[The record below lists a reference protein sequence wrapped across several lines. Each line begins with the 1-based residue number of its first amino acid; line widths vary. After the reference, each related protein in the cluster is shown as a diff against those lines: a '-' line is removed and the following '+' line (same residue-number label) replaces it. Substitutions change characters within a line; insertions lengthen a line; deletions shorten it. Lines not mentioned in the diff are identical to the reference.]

1 MSTQQKQDDKNEKN
15 EGGTT
20 FSPITSQE
28 EFDRLIKERIE
39 RAKKSAVPDDYEAM
53 KAKAAKFDEIE
64 EANKS
69 ELEKATSRAE
79 AAEKELATLRH
90 QAELD
95 GWKAAASQATGVPAS
110 VLRGDTEEE
119 IMAHAEVI
127 KGAITIYPQVKETG
141 TKPQTMTREEILNI
155 EDTEE
160 RQAAIASH
168 PELF

>member
-1 MSTQQKQDDKNEKN
+1 MSEKAN
-15 EGGTT
+15 PEETKDNG
-20 FSPITSQE
+20 FKPITSQE
-28 EFDRLIKERIE
+28 EFDKMIKARIE
-39 RAKKSAVPDDYEAM
+39 RAKKSAVPEDYEAM

-79 AAEKELATLRH
+79 AAEKELAALRH
-90 QAELD
+90 KAEID
-95 GWKAAASQATGVPAS
+95 GWKAAASKATGVPAS
-110 VLRGDTEEE
+110 VLRGETEED

-127 KGAITIYPQVKETG
+127 KGAITIYPQVTETG
-141 TKPQTMTREEILNI
+141 SQPDTMTKEQIMSI
-155 EDTEE
+155 KDTQE